1 MKKHCAQM
9 SPKHIIL
16 SKLVNWRSMSGE
28 YAGGM
33 EIPLEDG
40 AHLDSRLLVLETD
53 LLPPFWR

>member
-1 MKKHCAQM
+1 
-9 SPKHIIL
+9 
-16 SKLVNWRSMSGE
+16 MSGE